1 MNLRF
6 FISLSMLLFVLSCHQ
21 EESRVVPETSGYKY
35 TTLDTVQLHMDK
47 IINETSGIA
56 KIGETFWTHNDSG
69 GEPAL
74 YQFDP
79 ISGQIIRKVIVK
91 GAKNYDW
98 EELASDSTYVYI
110 GDFGNNFGN
119 RKNLLIYKVL
129 IADILSQQEVEA
141 EEIHFNYPDQNSF
154 YNGYNHNHDA
164 ESMVAY
170 GDSLYLFSKNWQNMR
185 SKLYSLPK
193 SAGTYEAHLI
203 SEFDSRGTLTAA
215 TLSDNGHSL
224 FLLGYNPGD
233 GFDPF
238 IWIVRDWQGNDFYS
252 GTKERYNFAANLQ
265 TEAIIM
271 ANDSTLYISAENEDG
286 EFPSLYS
293 FTLPIQ

>member
-1 MNLRF
+1 MCLRL
-6 FISLSMLLFVLSCHQ
+6 FISLCLMLCIISCHQ
-21 EESRVVPETSGYKY
+21 RESRVVPDTSEFNYK
-35 TTLDTVQLHMDK
+35 TLDTVQLHMDK
-47 IINETSGIA
+47 IINETSGMVR
-56 KIGETFWTHNDSG
+56 IGETFWTHNDSG

-79 ISGQIIRKVIVK
+79 KSGQITNKVTIK

-98 EELASDSTYVYI
+98 EELANDSTHIYI
-110 GDFGNNFGN
+110 GDFGNNLGN

-129 IADILSQQEVEA
+129 TADVLSDKEVEA
-141 EEIHFNYPDQNSF
+141 EKIHFVYPDQNSF

-185 SKLYSLPK
+185 SKLYALPK

-215 TLSDNGHSL
+215 ALSDDLQTL

-238 IWIVRDWQGNDFYS
+238 IWIIRDWRGNDFYS
-252 GTKERYNFAANLQ
+252 GVKQRYNFAGNLQ

-271 ANDSTLYISAENEDG
+271 ANDSTLYISSENEAG
-286 EFPSLYS
+286 ESPSLFS
-293 FTLPIQ
+293 FSLE